1 VHSSPFQS
9 VDKRLRWKCGKNLLG
24 EKCVKNTYLTG
35 YLPLF
40 SILLFSLTFSVYGV
54 EVFVDLFKKI
64 GIYPGMREFLS
75 DLELKFILL
84 IFLMIVCFMV
94 FAALKLIAETI
105 NEVSLL
111 FFSQDNEGEILHQV
125 RSGSMVYFI
134 GALVSVASLKSFLG
148 LLVIFLLTS
157 IAYFVYFIYKISP
170 SLTKP
175 GLFGV
180 IFFQVIIWSS
190 LFLVVF
196 LVVLKLYNGLLASL
210 PIISEVKLNQ

>member
-1 VHSSPFQS
+1 V
-9 VDKRLRWKCGKNLLG
+9 R
-24 EKCVKNTYLTG
+24 NTYLTG

-64 GIYPGMREFLS
+64 GVYPGMREFLS
-75 DLELKFILL
+75 DLELKIILL

-157 IAYFVYFIYKISP
+157 IAYFVYFIYKISA

-180 IFFQVIIWSS
+180 IFFQVITWSS
-190 LFLVVF
+190 LFLIVF
-196 LVVLKLYNGLLASL
+196 LVVLKLYNGLLAGL
-210 PIISEVKLNQ
+210 PIISEVKLN